1 MNNQPRRLTLAS
13 LVGAIGIVYG
23 DIGTSPLYTMQEAVG
38 AAGTFNRQAVL
49 GVLSLIFWSLTI
61 SVTLKYLTII
71 MRADNQGEGGIL
83 ALFALAQ
90 RRLITGSTWAK
101 VAVGLALT
109 GTAFFFCDALI
120 TPAISVLSA
129 VEGLELLDPDFKKA
143 VIPITLGVIALLF
156 AYQRHG
162 TARVGSFFGPI
173 MVVWFVV
180 IAVVGVVPIVRVPQV
195 LAALNPLAGLGLLA
209 HRPQVALAIIGAVFL
224 ALTGAEALY
233 ADMGHFGRQPVRV
246 SWYVLVGPALVL
258 NYFGQGALLL
268 ELGKPVDHPLYHLVP
283 AALLPW
289 MVILATAA
297 TVIASQATISGAFSM
312 ARQAVHLDLL
322 PRLRVLQTSALE
334 QGQVYVPT
342 VNWLVFIAVCA
353 FVVGFGSADALSG
366 AYGAAVVGTMVVTTV
381 LGAFVAA
388 TQWNWPKWQVAS
400 LFGLLLIV
408 DLAFVAGNMTKVPTG
423 GWIPLTLGAI
433 LCLIFTTWR
442 NGRLELRAALAKLAV
457 PRAEL
462 PKLVA
467 GVHRVP
473 GTGVFLASNAH
484 LVPSALIR
492 NIEHNG
498 VVHQRV
504 IILNVEISDTPRQDP
519 VHRLQIEESMP
530 GVFCITARFGFM
542 EMPDVAEAL
551 KACRARGLRVF
562 TEDSS
567 FFVGRHVVRA
577 RPLPGWRGLQRRLF
591 ARMQQYSTQAAEF
604 FRMPFRDVVILN
616 TSVEI

>member
-1 MNNQPRRLTLAS
+1 MKNPRRFSVAAI
-13 LVGAIGIVYG
+13 VGATGIVYG
-23 DIGTSPLYTMQEAVG
+23 DIGTSPLYALEQSLA
-38 AAGTFNRQAVL
+38 AAGTFNREAVL
-49 GVLSLIFWSLTI
+49 GVLSLIFWSLVI
-61 SVTLKYLTII
+61 SVTLKYVTVI
-71 MRADNQGEGGIL
+71 MRADNDGEGGIL

-101 VAVGLALT
+101 VAVGLALA

-129 VEGLELLDPDFKKA
+129 VEGLEVFDPSLKRGVVPVT
-143 VIPITLGVIALLF
+143 VIVIAVLF
-156 AYQRHG
+156 AHQRHG
-162 TARVGSFFGPI
+162 TARVAALFGPV
-173 MVVWFVV
+173 MVTWFVL
-180 IAVVGVVPIVRVPQV
+180 IAVIGAMAVSHNLQV
-195 LAALNPLAGLGLLA
+195 LAAVNPYLGIELLA
-209 HRPQVALAIIGAVFL
+209 HRPGAALAIIGAVFL
-224 ALTGAEALY
+224 AITGGEALY
-233 ADMGHFGRQPVRV
+233 ADMGHFGRRPVRIA
-246 SWYVLVGPALVL
+246 WFTLVGPALVI

-268 ELGKPVDHPLYHLVP
+268 QMGRPTEHVLYHLVP

-289 MVILATAA
+289 LVMLATAA

-334 QGQVYVPT
+334 QGQIYVPV
-342 VNWLVFIAVCA
+342 VNWLVCPAVIL
-353 FVVGFGSADALSG
+353 FVVGFGSSDALGG
-366 AYGAAVVGTMVVTTV
+366 AYGAAVVGTMVVTTI

-388 TQWNWPKWQVAS
+388 TQWNWPKWQVAAVFA
-400 LFGLLLIV
+400 LFLMT
-408 DLAFVAGNMTKVPTG
+408 DSAFVVGNMTKVPTG
-423 GWIPLTLGAI
+423 GWIPLTLGGV

-457 PRAEL
+457 PRSEL

-473 GTGVFLASNAH
+473 GTGVFLASNSK

-504 IILNVEISDTPRQDP
+504 IILNVEIIDSPRQDP
-519 VHRLQIEESMP
+519 VRRLQIEESAP
-530 GVFCITARFGFM
+530 GVFFITARFGFM
-542 EMPDVAEAL
+542 ETPDVAEAL

-577 RPLPGWRGLQRRLF
+577 RPLPGLRGLQRRLF

-616 TSVEI
+616 TAVEI

>member
-1 MNNQPRRLTLAS
+1 MKNPRRFSVAAI
-13 LVGAIGIVYG
+13 VGATGIVYG
-23 DIGTSPLYTMQEAVG
+23 DIGTSPLYALEQSLA
-38 AAGTFNRQAVL
+38 AAGTFNREAVL
-49 GVLSLIFWSLTI
+49 GVLSLIFWSLVI
-61 SVTLKYLTII
+61 SVTLKYVTVI
-71 MRADNQGEGGIL
+71 MRADNDGEGGIL

-101 VAVGLALT
+101 VAVGLALA

-129 VEGLELLDPDFKKA
+129 VEGLEVFDPSLKRGVVPVT
-143 VIPITLGVIALLF
+143 VIVIAVLF
-156 AYQRHG
+156 AHQRHG
-162 TARVGSFFGPI
+162 TARVAALFGPV
-173 MVVWFVV
+173 MVTWFVL
-180 IAVVGVVPIVRVPQV
+180 IAVIGAMAVSHNLQV
-195 LAALNPLAGLGLLA
+195 LAAVNPYLGIELLA
-209 HRPQVALAIIGAVFL
+209 HRPGAALAIIGAVFL
-224 ALTGAEALY
+224 AITGGEALY
-233 ADMGHFGRQPVRV
+233 ADMGHFGRRPVRIA
-246 SWYVLVGPALVL
+246 WFTLVGPALVI

-268 ELGKPVDHPLYHLVP
+268 QMGRPTEHVLYHLVP

-289 MVILATAA
+289 LVMLATAA

-334 QGQVYVPT
+334 QGQIYVPM
-342 VNWLVFIAVCA
+342 VNWLVCPAVIL
-353 FVVGFGSADALSG
+353 FVVGFGSSDALGG
-366 AYGAAVVGTMVVTTV
+366 AYGAAVVGTMVVTTI

-388 TQWNWPKWQVAS
+388 TQWNWPKWQVAAVFA
-400 LFGLLLIV
+400 LFLMT
-408 DLAFVAGNMTKVPTG
+408 DSAFVVGNMTKVPTG
-423 GWIPLTLGAI
+423 GWIPLTLGGV

-457 PRAEL
+457 PRSEL

-473 GTGVFLASNAH
+473 GTGVFLASNSK

-504 IILNVEISDTPRQDP
+504 IILNVEIIDSPRQDP
-519 VHRLQIEESMP
+519 VRRLQIEESAP
-530 GVFCITARFGFM
+530 GVFFITARFGFM
-542 EMPDVAEAL
+542 ETPDVAEAL

-577 RPLPGWRGLQRRLF
+577 RPLPGLRGLQRRLF

-616 TSVEI
+616 TAVEI

>member
-1 MNNQPRRLTLAS
+1 MHNQRRLTLS
-13 LVGAIGIVYG
+13 SIVGAIGIVYG
-23 DIGTSPLYTMQEAVG
+23 DIGTSPLYTMQNAVD
-38 AAGTFNRQAVL
+38 AAGTFNKAAVL

-71 MRADNQGEGGIL
+71 MRADNDGEGGIL

-90 RRLITGSTWAK
+90 RRLITGSTWAR
-101 VAVGLALT
+101 VAVGLALA

-129 VEGLELLDPDFKKA
+129 VEGMELLSPDFKKY
-143 VIPITLGVIALLF
+143 VIPITLAVLAVLF
-156 AYQRHG
+156 AYQRRG
-162 TARVGSFFGPI
+162 TARVGRLFGPI
-173 MVVWFVV
+173 MVVWFLV
-180 IAVVGVVPIVRVPQV
+180 IAVIGVLPILRHPQV
-195 LAALNPLAGLGLLA
+195 LVALNPLQGLSLLV
-209 HRPQVALAIIGAVFL
+209 HRPEVALAIIGTVFL

-233 ADMGHFGRQPVRV
+233 ADMGHFGARPVRV

-258 NYFGQGALLL
+258 NYFGQGAMLL
-268 ELGKPVDHPLYHLVP
+268 ELGRPVDHPLYHLVP
-283 AALLPW
+283 PVLLPW
-289 MVILATAA
+289 MVALATAA

-334 QGQVYVPT
+334 QGQVYVPI

-353 FVVGFGSADALSG
+353 FTVGFGSSDALSG
-366 AYGAAVVGTMVVTTV
+366 AYGAAVVATMVVTTI

-388 TQWNWPKWQVAS
+388 TQWNWPKWQVGL
-400 LFGLLLIV
+400 LFGLLLIT

-423 GWIPLTLGAI
+423 GWIPLTLGGI

-442 NGRLELRAALAKLAV
+442 NGRLELRAALAKMAV
-457 PRAEL
+457 PRSEL

-473 GTGVFLASNAH
+473 GTGVFLASNAG

-492 NIEHNG
+492 NIEHNC

-519 VHRLQIEESMP
+519 VRRLRIEEAMP
-530 GVFCITARFGFM
+530 GVFCITACFGFM

-577 RPLPGWRGLQRRLF
+577 RPLPGLRGVQRRLF

-616 TSVEI
+616 TAVEI

>member
-1 MNNQPRRLTLAS
+1 MNQQRRLS
-13 LVGAIGIVYG
+13 VSSVVGAIGIVYG
-23 DIGTSPLYTMQEAVG
+23 DIGTSPLYTMQNAVA
-38 AAGTFNRQAVL
+38 AAGSFSAQVVL
-49 GVLSLIFWSLTI
+49 GVLSLIFWSLAI

-71 MRADNQGEGGIL
+71 MRADNDGEGGIL

-90 RRLITGSTWAK
+90 RRLIVGSTWAK
-101 VAVGLALT
+101 VAVGLALA

-129 VEGLELLDPDFKKA
+129 VEGLQLLDPDLKRWI
-143 VIPITLGVIALLF
+143 IPITLGVIAALF

-162 TARVGSFFGPI
+162 TARVGSLFGPI

-180 IAVVGVVPIVRVPQV
+180 IALIGAVPIVRNPQV
-195 LAALNPLAGLGLLA
+195 LAALNPLAGLSLLA

-233 ADMGHFGRQPVRV
+233 ADMGHFGREPVRV
-246 SWYVLVGPALVL
+246 SWYALVGPALVI
-258 NYFGQGALLL
+258 NYFGQGAMLL
-268 ELGKPVDHPLYHLVP
+268 ELGKPVDQPLYHLVP
-283 AALLPW
+283 AVFLPW
-289 MVILATAA
+289 LVILATAA

-334 QGQVYVPT
+334 PGQVYVPI

-353 FVVGFGSADALSG
+353 FVVGFGSSDALSG
-366 AYGAAVVGTMVVTTV
+366 AYGAAVVGTMVVTTI

-388 TQWNWPKWQVAS
+388 TQWNWPKWQVAV
-400 LFGLLLIV
+400 LFGLALTV

-433 LCLIFTTWR
+433 LYFIFTTWR

-457 PRAEL
+457 PRTEL

-473 GTGVFLASNAH
+473 GTGVFLASNSR

-492 NIEHNG
+492 NIEHNA

-504 IILNVEISDTPRQDP
+504 IILNVEITDTPRQDP
-519 VHRLQIEESMP
+519 MRRLQIDDSAP
-530 GVFCITARFGFM
+530 GVFFITASFGFM
-542 EMPDVAEAL
+542 ETPDVAEAL

-577 RPLPGWRGLQRRLF
+577 RPLPGVRGLQRRLF

>member
-1 MNNQPRRLTLAS
+1 MNDPRRLSFAAV
-13 LVGAIGIVYG
+13 VGCTGIVYG
-23 DIGTSPLYTMQEAVG
+23 DIGTSPLYAMESALN
-38 AAGTFNRQAVL
+38 AAGTFDAEAVL
-49 GVLSLIFWSLTI
+49 GVLSLIFWALAI
-61 SVTLKYLTII
+61 SVTLKYLTVI
-71 MRADNQGEGGIL
+71 MRADNEGEGGIL

-90 RRLITGSTWAK
+90 RRLITGSTWAR
-101 VAVGLALT
+101 VAVGLALA

-129 VEGLELLDPDFKKA
+129 VEGLEVLDPGFRSW
-143 VIPITLGVIALLF
+143 VIPVTVGVITVLF
-156 AYQRHG
+156 AYQHRG
-162 TARVGSFFGPI
+162 TARVAALFGPV
-173 MVVWFVV
+173 MVVWFLT
-180 IAVVGVVPIVRVPQV
+180 IAVIGAIPLARHPQV
-195 LAALNPLAGLGLLA
+195 LAALDPYLGIRLLF
-209 HRPQVALAIIGAVFL
+209 HRPAVALAIIGAAFL
-224 ALTGAEALY
+224 AITGGEALY
-233 ADMGHFGRQPVRV
+233 ADMGHFGKRPVRV
-246 SWYVLVGPALVL
+246 AWFALVGPALVI

-268 ELGKPVDHPLYHLVP
+268 ELGRAVPHPLYHLVP
-283 AALLPW
+283 PTLLPW
-289 MVILATAA
+289 LVILATAA

-312 ARQAVHLDLL
+312 ARQAVQLDLL

-334 QGQVYVPT
+334 HGQIYVPV
-342 VNWLVFIAVCA
+342 VNWLVFPAVVA
-353 FVVGFGSADALSG
+353 FVVGFGSSDALGG
-366 AYGAAVVGTMVVTTV
+366 AYGAAVVGTMVVTTI

-388 TQWNWPKWQVAS
+388 TQWNWPKWQVAG
-400 LFGLLLIV
+400 LFGLMLVV
-408 DLAFVAGNMTKVPTG
+408 DCAFVAGNLTKVPTG
-423 GWIPLTLGAI
+423 GWIPLTLGAA

-442 NGRLELRAALAKLAV
+442 NGRIELRAALAKLIV
-457 PRAEL
+457 PRSEL

-473 GTGVFLASNAH
+473 GTGVFLASNAN

-504 IILNVEISDTPRQDP
+504 IILNVEIADIPRQDP
-519 VHRLQIEESMP
+519 VRRLHIEEATP
-530 GVFCITARFGFM
+530 GVFYITARFGFM
-542 EMPDVAEAL
+542 ETPDVAEAL

-577 RPLPGWRGLQRRLF
+577 RPLPGLRGLQRRLF

-616 TSVEI
+616 TAVEI